1 MSMAIAFKQIK
12 LADKTGR
19 AAAESYRSVG
29 ADSSHTA
36 VTGASF
42 PLILCSTFL
51 YSVGRGDR
59 KISTR

>member
-19 AAAESYRSVG
+19 AVAESYRSVG
-29 ADSSHTA
+29 AGSSHTA